1 MIANPS
7 TKQKFKTPQGC
18 KGYNCNRCI
27 HKSARPC
34 LVATFNKIETTVIY
48 EDSYRHKYKVS
59 TAWNTYSKTYNYN
72 RIDI

>member
-7 TKQKFKTPQGC
+7 TKQRFKTPQGC
-18 KGYNCNRCI
+18 HGYNCNRCI

-34 LVATFNKIETTVIY
+34 QQATFNKIETTVTY
-48 EDSYRHKYKVS
+48 EASYRHKYKVS
-59 TAWNTYSKTYNYN
+59 TGMKTHSTTYN